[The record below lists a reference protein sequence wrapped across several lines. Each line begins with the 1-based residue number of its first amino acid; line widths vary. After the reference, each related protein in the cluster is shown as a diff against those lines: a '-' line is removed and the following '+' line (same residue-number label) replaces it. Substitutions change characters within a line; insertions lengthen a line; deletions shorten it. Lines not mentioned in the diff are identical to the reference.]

1 MEAEKQ
7 KLKEKKK
14 TLQWKDEEQETPYD
28 NNSNQSSF
36 MKHTESMSDSGVKQ
50 NKNNKKR
57 VPRYPFDDNRSFYL
71 TNNVFGELKGN
82 WAVCRNE
89 RR

>member
-1 MEAEKQ
+1 
-7 KLKEKKK
+7 
-14 TLQWKDEEQETPYD
+14 
-28 NNSNQSSF
+28 
-36 MKHTESMSDSGVKQ
+36 MKHTESMSDSGVKP

-71 TNNVFGELKGN
+71 TSNVFGELKGN
-82 WAVCRNE
+82 WAVCKNE

>member
-1 MEAEKQ
+1 
-7 KLKEKKK
+7 
-14 TLQWKDEEQETPYD
+14 
-28 NNSNQSSF
+28 